1 MNRVIL
7 INHYL
12 SKSKGQ
18 KYLEI
23 GVYKGTCLNNISA
36 NIKDSVDPDHS
47 TPALYKVTSDE
58 FFEKIAPTLGY
69 KYDVI
74 FIDGLH
80 HSDQVDKDIQ
90 NSLLFLEDDGVILL
104 HDCNPI
110 SEMRQRVPADFDIWK
125 FGWNGD
131 VWKSIVKFRKNYSY
145 LKYNTFVIDAD
156 EGLGVI
162 ENNKKGIELK
172 EDISEQLTY
181 NFLESNRI
189 KLLNLISPLDFIKPI
204 NTCIFTTHT
213 TLDLK
218 HADYS
223 LKSLL
228 SLQTNNIIWDNFII
242 YNTHEHELPN
252 ENIIDL
258 IKKYDVKNYIKNI
271 LLFPYD
277 PEINKKNLLQDIRNW
292 FDIGLS
298 LELQN
303 NQGKILWLKS
313 DYCVSNNFNKIFLE
327 HNTSKCMW
335 SLPTLGAK
343 QKINYDQIL
352 TKLNLS
358 EFTPSDF
365 ETYYRGGDNPN
376 NQIPNEEISPNGEM
390 DYHPSINYVSHNYVH
405 DFNLHV
411 ISNDILE
418 LGREIAYHPQVFDM
432 NSTWGGPHNLFYGLK
447 QNGVYFS
454 GEYRAYGI
462 HMFHEIISENRLEDR
477 GDDRKL
483 HFGEK
488 Y

>member
-1 MNRVIL
+1 MNRTSL
-7 INHYL
+7 INHFL
-12 SKSKGQ
+12 SESEKR

-23 GVYKGTCLNNISA
+23 GVYKGVCLNSISA
-36 NIKDSVDPDHS
+36 EIKDSIDPDPT
-47 TPALYKVTSDE
+47 TPALYKMTSDE
-58 FFEKIAPTLGY
+58 FFHNVAPNLGY

-80 HSDQVDKDIQ
+80 HTEQVDKDIE
-90 NSLLFLEDDGVILL
+90 NSLNHLEPNGVIIL
-104 HDCNPI
+104 HDCNPLT
-110 SEMRQRVPADFDIWK
+110 EMRQQVPPDFDIWEL
-125 FGWNGD
+125 GWNGD
-131 VWKSIVKFRKNYSY
+131 VWKSIVKFRKKYPSNQ
-145 LKYNTFVIDAD
+145 YNTFVINAD

-162 ENNKKGIELK
+162 QNNTPGVNLDLETPKDLNYEFFDTHRK
-172 EDISEQLTY
+172 E
-181 NFLESNRI
+181 
-189 KLLNLISPLDFIKPI
+189 LLNLIEPYEFKAK
-204 NTCIFTTHT
+204 NTLIFTTHA

-228 SLQTNNIIWDNFII
+228 TLQDTDIIWDNFVI
-242 YNTHEHELPN
+242 YNTHEHELSN
-252 ENIIDL
+252 DDL
-258 IKKYDVKNYIKNI
+258 ISIIRKYDIKNYIKEISIFSYN
-271 LLFPYD
+271 
-277 PEINKKNLLQDIRNW
+277 PEENKKNLLQDIRNW
-292 FDIGLS
+292 YDIGLA

-303 NQGKILWLKS
+303 IPGKILWLKS

-327 HNTSKCMW
+327 HKTDNFMW

-343 QKINYDQIL
+343 QKISYDNIL
-352 TKLNLS
+352 TKLNLP

-376 NQIPNEEISPNGEM
+376 NTLPNKEISPNGEM

-411 ISNDILE
+411 ISNDTLVV
-418 LGREIAYHPQVFDM
+418 GREIAFHPQIFDM
-432 NSTWGGPHNLFYGLK
+432 NSTWGGPHNLFYSLK

-483 HFGEK
+483 HIGEK